1 MPGKKKRVVKKK
13 AATRRKAGAAGAGK
27 RKRGAASR
35 RKRKGYRWSTR
46 LLALLFLFALAG
58 SVYLLYLDH
67 RVRTTFEGKRWAV
80 PAQVYGRPL
89 ELYVG
94 AAIGR
99 EQLETE
105 FKHLGYQKVS
115 HPRKAASWSRN
126 RERFLVRTRPFRFWD
141 GSEPSRLLDLRIQDG
156 RITQLLDGNGRE
168 LALVR
173 LEAPSIGTLYPAH
186 NEDRVLISRAQLP
199 EPLVAALLAVEDRD
213 FFSHHGV
220 NPKSILRALWAN
232 IRAGGVVQGGST
244 LTQQL
249 VKNLYLSRERTLSRK
264 INEALMAL
272 LLDARYDKDDILTA
286 YANEIYLG
294 QQGDRAIHGFALA
307 SRFYF
312 NRPLGELDLSQ
323 LALLAGMIRGPS
335 LYDPRR
341 HPERARERRD
351 LVLSL
356 MAEQGAISDR
366 QRQRA
371 QQAPLQVGRRSAGAE
386 TRYPAFLSLVRRQ
399 LIRDYREE
407 DLTSEGLR
415 IFTTLDPWIQSR
427 AERALAERLEKLDRR
442 VRLPAGTLEGAVVV
456 AAGSS
461 GEVQALVSGRE
472 SAYAGFNRALDA
484 VRPIGSLIKP
494 VVYLAALN
502 QPRRFTLATLL
513 EDEAVSLEV
522 AGGKRW
528 TPQNYDRKSHGP
540 VPLYQALAHSYNLAT
555 VRLGLEVGLGRVTG
569 MLRDLGVERDVDE
582 VPALLLGA
590 VALSPLEVAQLYQT
604 ISANGFHTPLRAIRE
619 VQSSDGETLQHYPL
633 TVRQAVDQGAAYLL
647 TRALQEVVRSG
658 TGRALAARFS
668 ADRQL
673 AGKTGTTDELRDS
686 WFAGFDGERV
696 AVVWVGRDD
705 NSPAG
710 LTGAAG
716 ALPVWGDLMAPLD
729 GSAPQPPPVDRV
741 EWVWVDPASGL
752 RADAQCAGAVE
763 LPFLPGSAPLTA
775 SGCVRTPSG
784 SVTDF
789 FKGLFE

>member
-1 MPGKKKRVVKKK
+1 MPGRKKRVLKKN
-13 AATRRKAGAAGAGK
+13 TPRRKPGAAGSGK

-35 RKRKGYRWSTR
+35 SRRRGYRWSTR
-46 LLALLFLFALAG
+46 LLALLLLFGLVGA
-58 SVYLLYLDH
+58 VYLLYLDH
-67 RVRTTFEGKRWAV
+67 RVRATFEGKRWAV

-94 AAIGR
+94 AAIGI
-99 EQLETE
+99 EQLTAEL
-105 FKHLGYQKVS
+105 KHLGYRQVS
-115 HPRKAASWSRN
+115 HPHKAASWSRN
-126 RERFLVRTRPFRFWD
+126 RGRFLIRSRPFRFWD
-141 GSEPSRLLDLRIQDG
+141 GSEPSRLLDLRIDDNHV
-156 RITQLLDGNGRE
+156 IQLLDGEGRE
-168 LALVR
+168 LPLVR

-186 NEDRVLISRAQLP
+186 NEDRVLVTRQQLP
-199 EPLVAALLAVEDRD
+199 ELLVAALLAVEDRE
-213 FFSHHGV
+213 FFTHHGV

-232 IRAGGVVQGGST
+232 IRAGEVVQGGST

-272 LLDARYDKDDILTA
+272 MLDARYDKDEILTA

-312 NRPLGELDLSQ
+312 NRPLGELELPQ

-351 LVLSL
+351 LVLGL
-356 MAEQGAISDR
+356 MAAQGAISDA
-366 QRQRA
+366 QRA
-371 QQAPLQVGRRSAGAE
+371 QAQQAQLQVGRRSEGAE
-386 TRYPAFLSLVRRQ
+386 TRYPAFLSLVKRQ

-415 IFTTLDPWIQSR
+415 IFTTLDPWVQER
-427 AERALAERLEKLDRR
+427 AEAALAGRLARLDRQA
-442 VRLPAGTLEGAVVV
+442 RLPAGTLEGAVVV

-472 SAYAGFNRALDA
+472 PGYAGFNRALDA

-494 VVYLAALN
+494 VVYLAALA

-513 EDEAVSLEV
+513 EDEPVSLEV
-522 AGGKRW
+522 AGGKEW
-528 TPQNYDRKSHGP
+528 TPQNYDHQAHGA
-540 VPLYQALAHSYNLAT
+540 VPLYQALAYSYNLAT
-555 VRLGLEVGLGRVTG
+555 VRLGLELGVGRVTR
-569 MLRDLGVERDVDE
+569 MLRDLGVEREVEE

-590 VALSPLEVAQLYQT
+590 VALSPLEVAQIYQT
-604 ISANGFHTPLRAIRE
+604 VSANGFHTPLRAIRE
-619 VQSSDGETLQHYPL
+619 VQSSGGEALQRYPL
-633 TVRQAVDQGAAYLL
+633 TVRQVVDQGAAYLL

-658 TGRALAARFS
+658 TGRRLAGVLPS
-668 ADRQL
+668 ERQA

-686 WFAGFDGERV
+686 WFAGFDGDRV

-729 GSAPQPPPVDRV
+729 GRAPQLPPGNAV
-741 EWVWVDPASGL
+741 EWAWVDPASGL
-752 RADAQCAGAVE
+752 RADAQCSGAVE
-763 LPFLPGSAPLTA
+763 LPFLPGSAPQTR
-775 SGCVRTPSG
+775 SGCVQGPAG
-784 SVTDF
+784 GLGDF
-789 FKGLFE
+789 FRGFFQ